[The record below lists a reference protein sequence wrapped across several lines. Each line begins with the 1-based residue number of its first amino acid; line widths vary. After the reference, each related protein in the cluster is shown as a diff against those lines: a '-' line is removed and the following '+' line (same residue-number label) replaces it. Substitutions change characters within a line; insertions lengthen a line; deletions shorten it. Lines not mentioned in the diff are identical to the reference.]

1 MPGVAGSNAGRTRAF
16 IADETASSTV
26 VPVLLDERSRRGS
39 EGALRRDLS
48 LRLLL
53 LFLYRQ
59 SLFLLAQPEG
69 APKTCT
75 ESCS

>member
-26 VPVLLDERSRRGS
+26 VPVVLDERSRRGS

-53 LFLYRQ
+53 LFLDR
-59 SLFLLAQPEG
+59 
-69 APKTCT
+69 
-75 ESCS
+75 